1 MNKMRK
7 LALFLLATLSTLAI
21 AGGCTLG
28 GGSSTNSST
37 PDNSSVTSEQPSEN
51 SSTPDTSNGE
61 TSDSSSDSGKE
72 EDEDVVIP
80 HDVCEYEWALTKPFS
95 CTADGEMAEVCKYD
109 KSHVKNATVIPA
121 RGHDYNDNGLC
132 ECGQTPTIPTLPTQ
146 GYITPTADPNY
157 SLHNKELTSMEM
169 YNRYTL
175 AVDTPYTAELQTT
188 EWYDDNT
195 LSYYTEYAFWFHFSI
210 PEPGQYAIVSH
221 SNPNNLTITRYDANT
236 QYVNPAKLE
245 GRIMDDGNFISTFSC
260 NETYFNEEWITVACI
275 RGIEEGQKVNFSI
288 VRIDEP
294 AWASQT
300 ISQVMLAKDINGQ
313 KAPEGDIGTKP
324 TEVPYDA
331 EGIYFSETDGYYH
344 LATGEVMFAAISK
357 PSPRQFGNG
366 STALTTLST
375 VEGTVSNFNI
385 HISNL
390 PSGDKLVYNYLSMIM
405 ADPTGEGLSYNENSY
420 QAQANGDGLYP
431 VTQELYEFLHLH
443 AEKQQPYAKP
453 AAAYADNA
461 WLALCYYYKVLPLG
475 SAEYAET
482 FTGTGDYSVTQ
493 YDAYE
498 DYYFTVT
505 APNGADAIYTITV
518 NTYNVIMYINGVQ
531 YANTKDDLRIVN
543 VPFKVGRQA
552 ITFYC
557 RDTLMSSRP
566 IEFTIAEASGSKGN
580 PILVESTQ
588 TALTATPI
596 QAQTVD
602 GYAYEVYYA
611 YTATADGTLTLNSD
625 NADAIIQ
632 LGVSTLEEGT
642 VSVDVTAG
650 ETVFFYVS
658 NADGANVDL
667 ILAFTAAV

>member
-1 MNKMRK
+1 
-7 LALFLLATLSTLAI
+7 
-21 AGGCTLG
+21 
-28 GGSSTNSST
+28 
-37 PDNSSVTSEQPSEN
+37 
-51 SSTPDTSNGE
+51 
-61 TSDSSSDSGKE
+61 
-72 EDEDVVIP
+72 
-80 HDVCEYEWALTKPFS
+80 
-95 CTADGEMAEVCKYD
+95 
-109 KSHVKNATVIPA
+109 
-121 RGHDYNDNGLC
+121 
-132 ECGQTPTIPTLPTQ
+132 
-146 GYITPTADPNY
+146 
-157 SLHNKELTSMEM
+157 MEM

-175 AVDTPYTAELQTT
+175 AVDTPDTAELQTT

-195 LSYYTEYAFWFHFSI
+195 FDYYTEYAFWFHFSI

-260 NETYFNEEWITVACI
+260 SETYFNTEWITVCCI

-300 ISQVMLAKDINGQ
+300 ISQAMEAKDINGK
-313 KAPEGDIGTKP
+313 KAPEGEVGTKP
-324 TEVPYDA
+324 VDVPYDS

-344 LATGEVMFAAISK
+344 LATGEIMFAAISR

-366 STALTTLST
+366 TTALTTLPT

-385 HISNL
+385 HMLNL
-390 PSGDKLVYNYLSMIM
+390 PSGDKLVYNYLSMFL
-405 ADPTGEGLSYNENSY
+405 ADPTSEGLTYNENSY

-443 AEKQQPYAKP
+443 AKKQQPYVKP

-461 WLALCYYYKVLPLG
+461 WLALCYYYKELPLG

-493 YDAYE
+493 YDEYE

-518 NTYNVIMYINGVQ
+518 NTYNVIMYIGGEQ
-531 YANTKDDLRIVN
+531 YANTAKELRIVN
-543 VPFKVGRQA
+543 IPFKVGRQS

-557 RDTLMSSRP
+557 RDTLSANRP
-566 IEFTIAEASGSKGN
+566 IEFTIAEANGSKGN
-580 PILVESTQ
+580 SIVVENAE

-596 QAQTVD
+596 KVHTVD
-602 GYAYEVYYA
+602 GFTYEVYYA
-611 YTATADGTLTLNSD
+611 YTATANGTLTLTSENT
-625 NADAIIQ
+625 DAIIQ

-650 ETVFFYVS
+650 ETVFIYVS
-658 NADGANVDL
+658 GADGAGVDL
-667 ILAFTAAV
+667 ALSFTAAV